1 MTGLEDLVA
10 AAMSAPPER
19 REEALRL
26 LQGQLP
32 KPEAYLTLSE
42 LARRLGVDR
51 GTLRR
56 WRVPG
61 HDLGG
66 YRRYRF
72 SEVEAYFRSEAFQR
86 RHAALRAEGHNAR
99 ALARFQF
106 GDGLHRPV
114 RRQLQLKPAGNNHG
128 QAHD

>member
-42 LARRLGVDR
+42 LARRLGVGR
-51 GTLRR
+51 ATLRR
-56 WRVPG
+56 WKVPG
-61 HDLGG
+61 HDFGG
-66 YRRYRF
+66 YPRYRLTD
-72 SEVEAYFRSEAFQR
+72 VEAYFRSEAFQR
-86 RHAALRAEGHNAR
+86 RQAALRAERCSAR
-99 ALARFQF
+99 AHTRFPF
-106 GDGLHRPV
+106 GDGLPRPD
-114 RRQLQLKPAGNNHG
+114 RRRHPLHTADSNH
-128 QAHD
+128 ADTP